1 MDCFV
6 SIDLYNKVIM
16 KKITLIWT
24 ILVMLTSFAFLLGY
38 FEILNNFFI
47 FLLLVTTFLKGQLII
62 DYFMNLREIQ
72 LKYRILPTI
81 WIVVVLVLVSIAY
94 YLPVT

>member
-6 SIDLYNKVIM
+6 SIDLHNKVIM
-16 KKITLIWT
+16 KKITIIWSVLIA
-24 ILVMLTSFAFLLGY
+24 LTVFAFVLGY
-38 FEILNNFFI
+38 FKILNNFFI

-62 DYFMNLREIQ
+62 DYFMNLREVQ